1 VLWTLPAR
9 VRSLVLPVELLALAL
24 LCLDAQRHVVTRPTL
39 ALALALAA
47 VGVVHTEIVIAVERL
62 RRRVAGTRH
71 HDLSSV
77 WAFAAALSV
86 PPLLAGLV
94 VLVISTHQW
103 LRAWRPLGVPAYRQ
117 IYGTATVV
125 LACQAA
131 WAVLLGLGGQPIGLL
146 PRAHGVLASGSA
158 VLAFLAVN
166 IGLTAAM
173 LGLVGARSADPP
185 ERPAGHLDGA
195 LVELATLCLGALAAE
210 ALVTDPWQVT
220 LVLAPLLVLHRAV
233 LVRQL
238 EQVANTDSKTGL
250 LTDSAWRLRAA
261 KELRR
266 AERGRTGAAVLI
278 LDLDRFKAVN
288 DDHGHLAG
296 DAVLGAVASALRAEV
311 REHDL
316 VGRFG
321 GEEFVVLLPA
331 LGREHGRDGGEEL
344 RLVAERIRRRISAL
358 SVVVSTPTGMLTI
371 AGLSVSVGGAAYP
384 EHGLGLDG
392 VLEAADG
399 ALYAAKRDGRNVVRI
414 AERAPAGTPPR

>member
-1 VLWTLPAR
+1 
-9 VRSLVLPVELLALAL
+9 
-24 LCLDAQRHVVTRPTL
+24 
-39 ALALALAA
+39 
-47 VGVVHTEIVIAVERL
+47 
-62 RRRVAGTRH
+62 
-71 HDLSSV
+71 
-77 WAFAAALSV
+77 
-86 PPLLAGLV
+86 
-94 VLVISTHQW
+94 
-103 LRAWRPLGVPAYRQ
+103 VPAYRQ

-131 WAVLLGLGGQPIGLL
+131 WAVLLGLGGERIGLL
-146 PRAHGVLASGSA
+146 AGAQAVLALGLA

-166 IGLTAAM
+166 LGLTAAV
-173 LGLVGARSADPP
+173 LGLLGAQSGGPF

-210 ALVTDPWQVT
+210 ALATDPWRVT

-261 KELRR
+261 MELRR
-266 AERGRTGAAVLI
+266 AQRGRTGAAVLI
-278 LDLDRFKAVN
+278 LDLDHFKAVN
-288 DDHGHLAG
+288 DDHGHLVG

-331 LGREHGRDGGEEL
+331 LGRERGRAGGEEL
-344 RLVAERIRRRISAL
+344 RVVAERIRRRIGAL

-392 VLEAADG
+392 VLEAADE

-414 AERAPAGTPPR
+414 AERAPAGIPPA

>member
-1 VLWTLPAR
+1 
-9 VRSLVLPVELLALAL
+9 
-24 LCLDAQRHVVTRPTL
+24 
-39 ALALALAA
+39 
-47 VGVVHTEIVIAVERL
+47 
-62 RRRVAGTRH
+62 
-71 HDLSSV
+71 
-77 WAFAAALSV
+77 
-86 PPLLAGLV
+86 
-94 VLVISTHQW
+94 
-103 LRAWRPLGVPAYRQ
+103 
-117 IYGTATVV
+117 
-125 LACQAA
+125 
-131 WAVLLGLGGQPIGLL
+131 
-146 PRAHGVLASGSA
+146 
-158 VLAFLAVN
+158 
-166 IGLTAAM
+166 
-173 LGLVGARSADPP
+173 
-185 ERPAGHLDGA
+185 
-195 LVELATLCLGALAAE
+195 
-210 ALVTDPWQVT
+210 
-220 LVLAPLLVLHRAV
+220 
-233 LVRQL
+233 
-238 EQVANTDSKTGL
+238 
-250 LTDSAWRLRAA
+250 
-261 KELRR
+261 
-266 AERGRTGAAVLI
+266 VLI